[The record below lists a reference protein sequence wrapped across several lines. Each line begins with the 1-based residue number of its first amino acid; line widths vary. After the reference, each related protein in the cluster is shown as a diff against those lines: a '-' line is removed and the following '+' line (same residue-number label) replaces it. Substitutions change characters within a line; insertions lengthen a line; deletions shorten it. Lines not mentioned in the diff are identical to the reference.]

1 MSYHFYPCGG
11 RENFLKKGRQYSPQ
25 LLAPMDPGKMSTVNS
40 GWNDPV
46 LMKLPF
52 VDHRNEPK
60 WDSPTVNV
68 LPSADS
74 ARALSARPFG
84 STKKPQLDNPPPM
97 LPRTPLQSTGAR
109 SEHWYSDPIH
119 GVFTNQVPEAKNRW
133 TTSNRSVFRPRDGV
147 QNSGVSARVLER
159 LQASSNGSVS
169 PSEHA
174 KAYVRSCPLYDRPLP
189 LPLPLRSCCALVIT
203 FHRPCRSPTRHRSP
217 RSLAC
222 LDVPPSCAALL
233 PTHISSSPAS
243 CLSPLVFSP
252 RLTRVLRVPAAYACA
267 WQLSRSQHCW
277 ERVNGPDY

>member
-174 KAYVRSCPLYDRPLP
+174 KAYVRSCPLYDHLYLCLCLSALAAPSSSHSTAPAAPPLVIAPQDPLRAWMCRPPVPLSSPHTSRLP
-189 LPLPLRSCCALVIT
+189 LPAV
-203 FHRPCRSPTRHRSP
+203 F
-217 RSLAC
+217 
-222 LDVPPSCAALL
+222 PPS
-233 PTHISSSPAS
+233 SS
-243 CLSPLVFSP
+243 
-252 RLTRVLRVPAAYACA
+252 LR
-267 WQLSRSQHCW
+267 
-277 ERVNGPDY
+277 G